1 VSLLSF
7 ALDLDNQPS
16 VFGII
21 ESSLGASR
29 KPHLHG

>member
-1 VSLLSF
+1 MSLLSF
-7 ALDLDNQPS
+7 ALDLDNQLS

-29 KPHLHG
+29 TPDLHG